1 VTKTLI
7 YIRIV
12 YWIGIVIDALEA
24 VSGVVSQY
32 RDLVLGVEPTRGF
45 GIMTAWTI
53 ILIWADRKP
62 IDRRIVLLLTLIPI
76 GATSLKTWI
85 MACSGISS
93 FQEQWVGFVGGP
105 VLFLLYTVAYVVA
118 ARVDREE

>member
-1 VTKTLI
+1 VTKTVA

-24 VSGVVSQY
+24 ISGAVSQY

-45 GIMTAWTI
+45 GVMMAWTL

-76 GATSLKTWI
+76 GATCLKTYH
-85 MACSGISS
+85 G
-93 FQEQWVGFVGGP
+93 
-105 VLFLLYTVAYVVA
+105 L
-118 ARVDREE
+118 

>member
-1 VTKTLI
+1 MTKTVA

-24 VSGVVSQY
+24 ISGAVSQY

-45 GIMTAWTI
+45 GVMMAWTL

-76 GATSLKTWI
+76 GATCLKTWI

-93 FQEQWVGFVGGP
+93 FQEQWVGLVGGP
-105 VLFLLYTVAYVVA
+105 VLFFLYTVAYVMA
-118 ARVDREE
+118 ARINREE